1 MRAHRRAAAP
11 AGALRVLDVVEE
23 LGVACH
29 GRCAVREEEDLLVRL
44 VPRLHRRARVD
55 GDDAAR
61 LDVDAL
67 RRVLERAA

>member
-1 MRAHRRAAAP
+1 MHRR
-11 AGALRVLDVVEE
+11 R
-23 LGVACH
+23 
-29 GRCAVREEEDLLVRL
+29 AVGEEEDLLVGL

-67 RRVLERAA
+67 RRILEQQRERPAERHEDLFLLGSMWRRPRVCAG